1 MSPRHTATSRG
12 WYALKHVLLA
22 CQLLFGHVSIQNEI
36 NMHARERANV
46 AALLTLRVDVLS
58 ARSDGSKD
66 AMHHLVC
73 VVE

>member
-1 MSPRHTATSRG
+1 M
-12 WYALKHVLLA
+12 KHVLLA

-58 ARSDGSKD
+58 ARMALKMPCIILS
-66 AMHHLVC
+66 V
-73 VVE
+73 